1 LFIGDVLVAH
11 GLVAPEDVA
20 SALERQRI
28 EGGRLGENLIALGRL
43 KPADLDMVLRG
54 APPAPRSIVE
64 TGLDPSLLLSLAV
77 KAMYSGSAET
87 PSQLVDIL
95 KLPPRTLQLVVE
107 EAKERK
113 LVEVLAPTGSGPF
126 AELRYR
132 LTEKGKQWALEA
144 LAQSQYIGP
153 APVSH
158 AAYVDRIQRQRI
170 TNERIDHATIDQAF
184 DNLVISEE
192 FVYKIGPAVNS
203 GQSILLYGPPGNGK
217 TSVAERI
224 GEIFTELIYVP
235 YCFEVGGQIVTVF
248 DRSIHKRAESK
259 VTTKGTALRRED
271 FDARWVLCSRP
282 FITAGG
288 ELTLEML
295 DLSFNALAKFYEA
308 PLHVKA
314 LGGVFLID
322 DFGRQ
327 IVSPEALLN
336 RWNVPLES
344 RVDYLKLHT
353 GRSFSLP
360 FDELVI
366 FSTNLSP
373 SDLMD
378 PAFLRRIP
386 YKLGVGAPNAEEYR
400 KIFRIVSK
408 ALDLEASDEI
418 IDLVLAALQKQ
429 NFPLASYQPKFIV
442 SQVRAACKFQGV
454 PAHFEPEA
462 ITMALSNLY
471 IKEEPGQGAREVS

>member
-1 LFIGDVLVAH
+1 MYIGDILISY
-11 GLVAPEDVA
+11 GLVTPDDVA
-20 SALERQRI
+20 SALERQKI
-28 EGGRLGENLIALGRL
+28 EGGRLGENLIALGML
-43 KPADLDMVLRG
+43 NPADLDMVLRG
-54 APPAPRSIVE
+54 APPAPSSSAE
-64 TGLDPSLLLSLAV
+64 TGLDPSFVLSFTI
-77 KAMYSGSAET
+77 KTMYSASAET
-87 PSQLVDIL
+87 PSQLADIM
-95 KLPPRTLQLVVE
+95 KLPARLLQRVLD
-107 EAKERK
+107 EAKEGK
-113 LVEVLAPTGSGPF
+113 LVETLAPAGNSPM

-132 LTEKGKQWALEA
+132 LIEKGRQLALDA
-144 LAQSQYIGP
+144 LALNQYIGP

-170 TNERIDHATIDQAF
+170 TNERIDRPAIDHAF
-184 DNLVISEE
+184 DNLVVSEE

-224 GEIFTELIYVP
+224 GEIFTDLIYVP
-235 YCFEVGGQIVTVF
+235 YCFEVGGQIIKVF
-248 DRSIHKRAESK
+248 DQRIHKK
-259 VTTKGTALRRED
+259 IQPKGTTGGRSLRRED
-271 FDARWVLCSRP
+271 FDERWVLCSRP
-282 FITAGG
+282 FVTAGG

-295 DLSFNALAKFYEA
+295 DLSFNALAKYYEA

-336 RWNVPLES
+336 RWIVPLGS

-353 GRSFSLP
+353 GASFSLP
-360 FDELVI
+360 FDQLVI

-386 YKLGVGAPNAEEYR
+386 YKLMVGAPNAEEYR
-400 KIFRIVSK
+400 SIFHAICR

-418 IDLVLAALQKQ
+418 IDLVIAELRKG

-442 SQVRAACKFQGV
+442 NQVLAACKFQGT
-454 PAHFEPEA
+454 PANFAPEL
-462 ITMALSNLY
+462 IRMALSNLY
-471 IKEEPGQGAREVS
+471 TKEEPSQGVDG